1 MSYQITEAAASAKNI
16 RPEDAELVRKL
27 VAIWREKLPG
37 NEKRDRYYLS
47 HVRTKDLGI
56 AIAPE
61 MRNKIKARID
71 WPAKAVDYLAARS
84 QFDGFTT
91 SDDTRTQ
98 DLMSIVQT
106 NHLKLLYRKAVTSEL
121 KHCCVAL
128 TVTADE
134 NGEPVI
140 SSYPMTACALI
151 WDDALKEVKAGL
163 VVAESK
169 KPTGSNVREPTMYKL
184 FTRDALVVIS
194 KTNNGWVADYAAH
207 SMGRPLIEP
216 MAYRPTLE
224 RPFGRSRITRTVMS
238 LTDDAQREK
247 ERSEIAAEFA
257 AYPQKYLLGTDSQLI
272 PKESRYAAYIGAIME
287 VTKGE
292 DGTIPSF
299 GQLSQLSMQPHI
311 DYMRSLAA
319 QFSGATNVPL
329 SALGVVSDNP
339 SSAEAI
345 YAAKEDLVIDAQALN
360 ADNGRALVN
369 IAMMALAI
377 NDNSNFSTIQNS
389 GIAIEARFRNPAMPS
404 VVSQSDAMVKQ
415 ISVLPWLA
423 ESDVALEELGYNEEQ
438 IQRLHTDRTR
448 WKGMQLANSVIAN
461 RSQEQQPQQAEPQ
474 QEPDEP
480 QEPQDNQDSEQ
491 NGE

>member
-1 MSYQITEAAASAKNI
+1 MSYQITEAAASAKQLK
-16 RPEDAELVRKL
+16 PEDAELVRKL
-27 VAIWREKLPG
+27 VAIWRQKLTR
-37 NEKRDRYYLS
+37 NQLRDRYYLS
-47 HVRTKDLGI
+47 HVKTKDLGV

-61 MRNKIKARID
+61 MRGKIKARID

-91 SDDTRTQ
+91 SDSMRTQ
-98 DLMSIVQT
+98 ELMQIAQA
-106 NHLKLLYRKAVTSEL
+106 NHLKLLYRKVVTSEL
-121 KHCCVAL
+121 KHCCAAL
-128 TVTADE
+128 TVTAGD
-134 NGEPVI
+134 NGPVI
-140 SSYPMTACALI
+140 SAYPMTACALM

-169 KPTGSNVREPTMYKL
+169 KAPGSNVRKPTMYKL
-184 FTRDALVVIS
+184 FTRDALVTIRCVGMGQVWIA
-194 KTNNGWVADYAAH
+194 NYAYH

-257 AYPQKYLLGTDSQLI
+257 AYPQKYLLGTDRTTI
-272 PKESRYAAYIGAIME
+272 PKDSRYAAYIGAILE

-292 DGTIPSF
+292 GDTVPTF

-377 NDNSNFSTIQNS
+377 QDNSDFNTVRNS
-389 GIAIEARFRNPAMPS
+389 GVAIEARFKNPAMPS

-438 IQRLHTDRTR
+438 IQRLHADRAR
-448 WKGMQLANSVIAN
+448 WQGMQLANATIAS
-461 RSQEQQPQQAEPQ
+461 RSGSQAQQSQQDGQTVTTA
-474 QEPDEP
+474 
-480 QEPQDNQDSEQ
+480 
-491 NGE
+491 GE

>member
-1 MSYQITEAAASAKNI
+1 MSYQITEAAASAKQLK
-16 RPEDAELVRKL
+16 PEDAELVRKL
-27 VAIWREKLPG
+27 VAIWRQKLTR
-37 NEKRDRYYLS
+37 NQLRDRYYLS
-47 HVRTKDLGI
+47 HVKTKDLGV

-61 MRNKIKARID
+61 MRGKIKARID

-91 SDDTRTQ
+91 SDSMRTQ
-98 DLMSIVQT
+98 ELMQIAQA

-121 KHCCVAL
+121 KHCCAAL
-128 TVTADE
+128 TVTAGD
-134 NGEPVI
+134 NGPVI
-140 SSYPMTACALI
+140 SAYPMTACALM

-169 KPTGSNVREPTMYKL
+169 KAPGSNVRKPTMYKL
-184 FTRDALVVIS
+184 FTRDALVTIRCVGMGQVWIA
-194 KTNNGWVADYAAH
+194 NYAYH

-257 AYPQKYLLGTDSQLI
+257 AYPQKYLLGTDRTTI
-272 PKESRYAAYIGAIME
+272 PKDSRYAAYIGAILE

-292 DGTIPSF
+292 GDTVPTF

-345 YAAKEDLVIDAQALN
+345 YAAKEDMVIDAQALN

-377 NDNSNFSTIQNS
+377 QDNSDFNTVRNS
-389 GIAIEARFRNPAMPS
+389 GVAIEARFKNPAMPS

-438 IQRLHTDRTR
+438 IQRLHADRAR
-448 WKGMQLANSVIAN
+448 WQGMQLANATIAS
-461 RSQEQQPQQAEPQ
+461 RSGNQAQQSQQDGQTVTTA
-474 QEPDEP
+474 
-480 QEPQDNQDSEQ
+480 
-491 NGE
+491 GE

>member
-1 MSYQITEAAASAKNI
+1 MSYQITEAAASAKQLK
-16 RPEDAELVRKL
+16 PEDAELVRKL
-27 VAIWREKLPG
+27 VAIWRQKLTR
-37 NEKRDRYYLS
+37 NQLRDRYYLS
-47 HVRTKDLGI
+47 HVKTKDLGV

-61 MRNKIKARID
+61 MRGKIKARID

-91 SDDTRTQ
+91 SDSMRTQ
-98 DLMSIVQT
+98 ELMQIAQA

-121 KHCCVAL
+121 KHCCAAL
-128 TVTADE
+128 TVTAGD
-134 NGEPVI
+134 NGPVI
-140 SSYPMTACALI
+140 SAYPMTACALM

-169 KPTGSNVREPTMYKL
+169 KAPGSNVRKPTMYKL
-184 FTRDALVVIS
+184 FTRDALVTIRCVGMGQVWIA
-194 KTNNGWVADYAAH
+194 NYAYH

-257 AYPQKYLLGTDSQLI
+257 AYPQKYLLGTDRTTI
-272 PKESRYAAYIGAIME
+272 PKDSRYAAYIGAILE

-292 DGTIPSF
+292 GDTVPTF

-345 YAAKEDLVIDAQALN
+345 YAAKEDLVIDAQTLN

-377 NDNSNFSTIQNS
+377 QDNSDFNTVRNS
-389 GIAIEARFRNPAMPS
+389 GVAIEARFKNPAMPS

-438 IQRLHTDRTR
+438 IQRLHADRAR
-448 WKGMQLANSVIAN
+448 WQGMQLANATIAS
-461 RSQEQQPQQAEPQ
+461 RSGNQAQQSQQDGQTVATA
-474 QEPDEP
+474 
-480 QEPQDNQDSEQ
+480 
-491 NGE
+491 GE

>member
-1 MSYQITEAAASAKNI
+1 MSYQITDAAANAKQLQQK
-16 RPEDAELVRKL
+16 DANLLRKL
-27 VAIWREKLPG
+27 VRIWRQKLPG
-37 NEKRDRYYLS
+37 NEKRDRYYLG
-47 HVRTKDLGI
+47 HVKTKDLGI
-56 AIAPE
+56 AIAPD
-61 MRNKIKARID
+61 MRGKIQSRID

-84 QFDGFTT
+84 QFDGFTA
-91 SDDTRTQ
+91 SDETYTN
-98 DLMSIVQT
+98 DLFQIAQL

-128 TVTADE
+128 TVTDSD
-134 NGEPVI
+134 NGPVI
-140 SSYPMTACALI
+140 SAYPMTACALL

-169 KPTGSNVREPTMYKL
+169 RAPSGKLRIPTMYKL
-184 FTRDALVVIS
+184 FTRDSLITIQTTGMGQV
-194 KTNNGWVADYAAH
+194 WVATYQNH

-257 AYPQKYLLGTDSQLI
+257 AYPQKYLLGTDQTMI
-272 PKESRYAAYIGAIME
+272 PKNSRYAAYIGAIIE

-292 DGTIPSF
+292 DGTIPNF
-299 GQLSQLSMQPHI
+299 GQLAQLSMQPHI

-377 NDNSNFSTIQNS
+377 KNNTDFATVQNS
-389 GIAIEARFRNPAMPS
+389 GVSIEARFKNPSMPS
-404 VVSQSDAMVKQ
+404 IVSQSSAMMNQ

-438 IQRLHTDRTR
+438 IQRLHSDRAKAQARSILSNLSLGEFSSTNED
-448 WKGMQLANSVIAN
+448 G
-461 RSQEQQPQQAEPQ
+461 SQE
-474 QEPDEP
+474 DE
-480 QEPQDNQDSEQ
+480 NTINSEQ
-491 NGE
+491 GQE

>member
-1 MSYQITEAAASAKNI
+1 MSYQLTEAAANAKQLK
-16 RPEDAELVRKL
+16 PEDAELVRKL
-27 VAIWREKLPG
+27 IGIWRQKLPG
-37 NEKRDRYYLS
+37 NQKRDRYYLS
-47 HVRTKDLGI
+47 HVKTKDLGI

-61 MRNKIKARID
+61 MRGKIRSRID

-91 SDDTRTQ
+91 SDSSRTNQ
-98 DLMSIVQT
+98 LMQIAQA
-106 NHLKLLYRKAVTSEL
+106 NHLKDLYRKAVLCEL
-121 KHCCVAL
+121 KHCCAAL
-128 TVTADE
+128 AVTDGD
-134 NGEPVI
+134 NGPVI
-140 SSYPMTACALI
+140 SAYPMTACALM

-169 KPTGSNVREPTMYKL
+169 KMPSSNVRKPSVYKL
-184 FTRDALVVIS
+184 FTRDALVTIRCVGMGQ
-194 KTNNGWVADYAAH
+194 GWIANYAYH

-257 AYPQKYLLGTDSQLI
+257 SYPQKYLLGTDRTTI
-272 PKESRYAAYIGAIME
+272 PKDSRYAAYIGAILE

-292 DGTIPSF
+292 GDTVPTF
-299 GQLSQLSMQPHI
+299 GQLAQLSMQPHI

-345 YAAKEDLVIDAQALN
+345 YAAKEDMVIDAQALN

-377 NDNSNFSTIQNS
+377 QDNSDFNTVRNS
-389 GIAIEARFRNPAMPS
+389 GVAIEARFKNPAMPS

-438 IQRLHTDRTR
+438 IQRLHTDRAR
-448 WKGMQLANSVIAN
+448 WQGMQLANATIAS
-461 RSQEQQPQQAEPQ
+461 RSSSQTQQSQQDGQTVTTA
-474 QEPDEP
+474 
-480 QEPQDNQDSEQ
+480 
-491 NGE
+491 GE

>member
-1 MSYQITEAAASAKNI
+1 MAMLISQAIASAKNLLPDDAKLI
-16 RPEDAELVRKL
+16 RDLVE
-27 VAIWREKLPG
+27 IWRAKLPR
-37 NEKRDRYYLS
+37 NQLRDRYYAG
-47 HVRTKDLGI
+47 HVKTKDLGV
-56 AIAPE
+56 AISPE
-61 MRNKIKARID
+61 LRNKIHAKID

-91 SDDTRTQ
+91 SDETYSN
-98 DLMSIVQT
+98 DLLSIAKS
-106 NHLKLLYRKAVTSEL
+106 NHLKDLYRKAVLCEL
-121 KHCCVAL
+121 KHCCAAL
-128 TVTADE
+128 TATNDGTG
-134 NGEPVI
+134 NPII
-140 SSYPMTACALI
+140 SAYPMTACGLM
-151 WDDALKEVKAGL
+151 WDDALKTVKAGL

-169 KPTGSNVREPTMYKL
+169 RQSAYGLNRIPTVVKV
-184 FTRDALVVIS
+184 FTDKNLIIVQR
-194 KTNNGWVADYAAH
+194 TRNGYVASYQPH

-224 RPFGRSRITRTVMS
+224 RPFGRSRITRTVMT

-257 AYPQKYLLGTDSQLI
+257 AYPQKYLLGTDKKITNSGN
-272 PKESRYAAYIGAIME
+272 RYAAYIGAIME

-292 DGTIPSF
+292 NDTVPTF

-360 ADNGRALVN
+360 AENGQALVN
-369 IAMMALAI
+369 VAMMALAI
-377 NDNSNFSTIQNS
+377 KNNSSFADVRDS
-389 GIAIEARFRNPAMPS
+389 GVTVDARFRNPAMPS

-415 ISVLPWLA
+415 ISALPWLA
-423 ESDVALEELGYNEEQ
+423 ESDIALEELGYNEEQ
-438 IQRLHTDRTR
+438 IQRLHSDRTR
-448 WKGMQLANSVIAN
+448 WQGMQLANATIASKSN
-461 RSQEQQPQQAEPQ
+461 SQTQREGQIEPT
-474 QEPDEP
+474 
-480 QEPQDNQDSEQ
+480 SA
-491 NGE
+491 GE

>member
-1 MSYQITEAAASAKNI
+1 MSYQITEAAASAKQLK
-16 RPEDAELVRKL
+16 PEDAELVRKL
-27 VAIWREKLPG
+27 VAIWRQKLTR
-37 NEKRDRYYLS
+37 NQLRDSYYLS
-47 HVRTKDLGI
+47 HVKTKDLGV

-61 MRNKIKARID
+61 MRGKIKARID

-91 SDDTRTQ
+91 SDSMRTQ
-98 DLMSIVQT
+98 ELMQIAQA
-106 NHLKLLYRKAVTSEL
+106 NHLKLLYRKAVTSEF
-121 KHCCVAL
+121 KHCCAAL
-128 TVTADE
+128 TVTAGD
-134 NGEPVI
+134 NGPVI
-140 SSYPMTACALI
+140 SAYPMTACALM

-169 KPTGSNVREPTMYKL
+169 KLPSSNVLKPSVYKL
-184 FTRDALVVIS
+184 FTRDALVTIRSVGMGQVWIA
-194 KTNNGWVADYAAH
+194 NYQYH

-257 AYPQKYLLGTDSQLI
+257 AYPQKYLLGTDRTTI
-272 PKESRYAAYIGAIME
+272 PKDSRYAAYIGAILE

-292 DGTIPSF
+292 GDTVPTF

-377 NDNSNFSTIQNS
+377 QDNSDFNTVRNS
-389 GIAIEARFRNPAMPS
+389 GVAIEARFKNPAMPS

-438 IQRLHTDRTR
+438 IQRLHSDRAKQQSRSILQSLTTA
-448 WKGMQLANSVIAN
+448 QASVT
-461 RSQEQQPQQAEPQ
+461 Q
-474 QEPDEP
+474 QEEGV
-480 QEPQDNQDSEQ
+480 EQ
-491 NGE
+491 

>member
-1 MSYQITEAAASAKNI
+1 MSYAITEAAASAKQLK
-16 RPEDAELVRKL
+16 PEDSILIRKL
-27 VAIWREKLPG
+27 ISIWRQKLSR
-37 NEKRDRYYLS
+37 NRLRDRYYLS
-47 HVRTKDLGI
+47 HVDTKDLGV

-61 MRNKIKARID
+61 MRGKIKARID
-71 WPAKAVDYLAARS
+71 WPSKAVDYLASRS

-91 SDDTRTQ
+91 SDQTRTQ
-98 DLMSIVQT
+98 ELMQITQA

-121 KHCCVAL
+121 KHCCTAL
-128 TVTADE
+128 TVTDSD
-134 NGEPVI
+134 NGPVI
-140 SSYPMTACALI
+140 SAYPMTACSLM

-169 KPTGSNVREPTMYKL
+169 KMPGSNARKPTMYKL
-184 FTRDALVVIS
+184 FTREALVTIRLVGMGQVWIA
-194 KTNNGWVADYAAH
+194 NYQYH

-257 AYPQKYLLGTDSQLI
+257 AYPQKYLMGTDKTMI
-272 PKESRYAAYIGAIME
+272 TKDSRYAAYIGAIME
-287 VTKGE
+287 VTKGN
-292 DGTIPSF
+292 DGSVPSF
-299 GQLSQLSMQPHI
+299 GQLAQLSMQPHI

-377 NDNSNFSTIQNS
+377 KDNSDFNSVRNS
-389 GIAIEARFRNPAMPS
+389 GIAIEARFKNPAMPS

-438 IQRLHTDRTR
+438 IQRLHADRTR
-448 WKGMQLANSVIAN
+448 WQGMQLANATVTSRSSSQVQ
-461 RSQEQQPQQAEPQ
+461 RSQPEGRAGTTA
-474 QEPDEP
+474 
-480 QEPQDNQDSEQ
+480 
-491 NGE
+491 GE

>member
-1 MSYQITEAAASAKNI
+1 MSYQITEAAASAKQLK
-16 RPEDAELVRKL
+16 PEDAELVRKL
-27 VAIWREKLPG
+27 VAIWRQKLTR
-37 NEKRDRYYLS
+37 NQLRDRYYLS
-47 HVRTKDLGI
+47 HVKTKDLGV

-61 MRNKIKARID
+61 MRGKIKARID

-91 SDDTRTQ
+91 SDSMRTQ
-98 DLMSIVQT
+98 ELMQIAQA

-121 KHCCVAL
+121 KHCCAAL
-128 TVTADE
+128 TVTAGD
-134 NGEPVI
+134 NGPVI
-140 SSYPMTACALI
+140 SAYPMTACALM

-169 KPTGSNVREPTMYKL
+169 KAPGSNVRKPTMYKL
-184 FTRDALVVIS
+184 FTRDALVTIRCVGMGQVWIA
-194 KTNNGWVADYAAH
+194 NYAYH

-257 AYPQKYLLGTDSQLI
+257 AYPQKYLLGTDRTTI
-272 PKESRYAAYIGAIME
+272 PKDSRYAAYIGAILE

-292 DGTIPSF
+292 GDTVPTF

-377 NDNSNFSTIQNS
+377 QDNSDFNTVRNS
-389 GIAIEARFRNPAMPS
+389 GVAIEARFKNPAMPS

-438 IQRLHTDRTR
+438 IQRLHADRAR
-448 WKGMQLANSVIAN
+448 WQGMQLANATIAS
-461 RSQEQQPQQAEPQ
+461 RSGSQAQQSQQDGQTVTTA
-474 QEPDEP
+474 
-480 QEPQDNQDSEQ
+480 
-491 NGE
+491 GE

>member
-1 MSYQITEAAASAKNI
+1 MSYQITEAAASAKQLK
-16 RPEDAELVRKL
+16 PEDAELVRKL
-27 VAIWREKLPG
+27 VAIWRQKLTR
-37 NEKRDRYYLS
+37 NQLRDRYYLS
-47 HVRTKDLGI
+47 HVKTKDLGV

-61 MRNKIKARID
+61 MRGKIKARID

-91 SDDTRTQ
+91 SDSMRTQ
-98 DLMSIVQT
+98 ELMQIAQA

-121 KHCCVAL
+121 KHCCAAL
-128 TVTADE
+128 TVTAGD
-134 NGEPVI
+134 NGPVI
-140 SSYPMTACALI
+140 SAYPMTACALM

-169 KPTGSNVREPTMYKL
+169 KLPSSNVLKPSVYKL
-184 FTRDALVVIS
+184 FTRDALVTIRSVGMGQVWIA
-194 KTNNGWVADYAAH
+194 NYQYH

-257 AYPQKYLLGTDSQLI
+257 AYPQKYLLGTDRTTI
-272 PKESRYAAYIGAIME
+272 PKDSRYAAYIGAILE

-292 DGTIPSF
+292 GDTVPTF

-377 NDNSNFSTIQNS
+377 KDNSDFNTVRNS
-389 GIAIEARFRNPAMPS
+389 GVAIEARFKNPAMPS

-438 IQRLHTDRTR
+438 IQRLHSDRAKQQSRSILQSLTTA
-448 WKGMQLANSVIAN
+448 QASVT
-461 RSQEQQPQQAEPQ
+461 Q
-474 QEPDEP
+474 QEEGV
-480 QEPQDNQDSEQ
+480 EQ
-491 NGE
+491 

>member
-1 MSYQITEAAASAKNI
+1 MSYQLTEAAASAKNLK
-16 RPEDAELVRKL
+16 PEDAELVRKL
-27 VAIWREKLPG
+27 IGIWRQKLPG
-37 NEKRDRYYLS
+37 NQKRDRYYLS
-47 HVRTKDLGI
+47 HVKTKDLGI

-61 MRNKIKARID
+61 MRGKIRSRID

-91 SDDTRTQ
+91 SNSDRTSQ
-98 DLMSIVQT
+98 LMQIAKA
-106 NHLKLLYRKAVTSEL
+106 NHLKDLYRKAVLCEL
-121 KHCCVAL
+121 KHCCAAL
-128 TVTADE
+128 TVTDSD
-134 NGEPVI
+134 NGPVI
-140 SSYPMTACALI
+140 SAYPMTACALV
-151 WDDALKEVKAGL
+151 WDDALKEVQAGL
-163 VVAESK
+163 VIAESK
-169 KPTGSNVREPTMYKL
+169 KQPASTIRTPTLLKL
-184 FTRDALVVIS
+184 FTKDALVVIRCVGMGQLWLA
-194 KTNNGWVADYAAH
+194 TYHPH

-257 AYPQKYLLGTDSQLI
+257 AYPQKYLMGTDQTMI
-272 PKESRYAAYIGAIME
+272 PKDSRYAAYIGAILE

-292 DGTIPSF
+292 DGTIPNF
-299 GQLSQLSMQPHI
+299 GQLAQLSMQPHI

-345 YAAKEDLVIDAQALN
+345 YAAKEDMVIDAQALN

-377 NDNSNFSTIQNS
+377 QDKSDFNTVRNS
-389 GIAIEARFRNPAMPS
+389 GVAIEARFKNPAMPS

-438 IQRLHTDRTR
+438 IQRLHADRTR
-448 WKGMQLANSVIAN
+448 WQGIQLANATIAS
-461 RSQEQQPQQAEPQ
+461 RSNNQAQQSQ
-474 QEPDEP
+474 QEG
-480 QEPQDNQDSEQ
+480 QTSSTSA
-491 NGE
+491 GE

>member
-1 MSYQITEAAASAKNI
+1 MSFDITEAAARAKQL
-16 RPEDAELVRKL
+16 RPEDAELIRKL
-27 VAIWREKLPG
+27 VGIWRNKLPR
-37 NEKRDRYYLS
+37 NQLRDSYYLS
-47 HVRTKDLGI
+47 HVKTKDLGV

-61 MRNKIKARID
+61 MRGKIKARID

-91 SDDTRTQ
+91 SDSARTQ
-98 DLMSIVQT
+98 ELMQIAQA

-121 KHCCVAL
+121 KHCCAAL
-128 TVTADE
+128 TVAAGD
-134 NGEPVI
+134 NGPVI
-140 SSYPMTACALI
+140 SAYPMTACALM

-169 KPTGSNVREPTMYKL
+169 KMPGSNVGKPTVYKL
-184 FTRDALVVIS
+184 FTRDALVTIRQV
-194 KTNNGWVADYAAH
+194 GRGQVWVANYQIH

-224 RPFGRSRITRTVMS
+224 RPFGRSRITRAVMS

-257 AYPQKYLLGTDSQLI
+257 AYPQKYLMGTDQTMI
-272 PKESRYAAYIGAIME
+272 PKNSRYAAYIGAILE

-292 DGTIPSF
+292 DGTVPDF
-299 GQLSQLSMQPHI
+299 GQLAQLSMQPHI

-360 ADNGRALVN
+360 ADNGRALAN
-369 IAMMALAI
+369 IAIMALAI
-377 NDNSNFSTIQNS
+377 KDNSDFATVSNS
-389 GIAIEARFRNPAMPS
+389 GVTIEARFKNPAMPS

-438 IQRLHTDRTR
+438 IQRLHSDRAKAQSR
-448 WKGMQLANSVIAN
+448 ELLAQTAAAASMTNSSASSSN
-461 RSQEQQPQQAEPQ
+461 EKEKSAPPR
-474 QEPDEP
+474 
-480 QEPQDNQDSEQ
+480 
-491 NGE
+491 

>member
-1 MSYQITEAAASAKNI
+1 MSYQITEAAANAKQLK
-16 RPEDAELVRKL
+16 PEDAELVRKL
-27 VAIWREKLPG
+27 VAIWRQKLTR
-37 NEKRDRYYLS
+37 NQLRDRYYLS
-47 HVRTKDLGI
+47 HVKTKDLGI

-61 MRNKIKARID
+61 MRGKIRSRID

-91 SDDTRTQ
+91 SDSSRTNQ
-98 DLMSIVQT
+98 LMQIAQA
-106 NHLKLLYRKAVTSEL
+106 NHLKDLYRKAVLCEL
-121 KHCCVAL
+121 KHCCAAL
-128 TVTADE
+128 AVT
-134 NGEPVI
+134 NGDNGPVI
-140 SSYPMTACALI
+140 SAYPMTACALM

-169 KPTGSNVREPTMYKL
+169 KMPSSNVRKPSVYKL
-184 FTRDALVVIS
+184 FTRDALVTIRLVGVGQIWIA
-194 KTNNGWVADYAAH
+194 NYQYH

-257 AYPQKYLLGTDSQLI
+257 AYPQKYLLGTDKTTI
-272 PKESRYAAYIGAIME
+272 PKDSRYAAYIGAILE

-292 DGTIPSF
+292 GDTVPTF

-345 YAAKEDLVIDAQALN
+345 YAAKEDMVIDAQALN

-377 NDNSNFSTIQNS
+377 QDNSDFNTVRNS
-389 GIAIEARFRNPAMPS
+389 GVAIEARFKNPAMPS

-438 IQRLHTDRTR
+438 IQRLHSDRA
-448 WKGMQLANSVIAN
+448 KAQS
-461 RSQEQQPQQAEPQ
+461 RSLISSLVGSSNADTGGQTVEENN
-474 QEPDEP
+474 D
-480 QEPQDNQDSEQ
+480 
-491 NGE
+491 

>member
-1 MSYQITEAAASAKNI
+1 MSFDITEAAARAKQL
-16 RPEDAELVRKL
+16 RPEDAELIRKL
-27 VAIWREKLPG
+27 VGIWRNKLPR
-37 NEKRDRYYLS
+37 NQLRDSYYLS
-47 HVRTKDLGI
+47 HVKTKDLGV

-61 MRNKIKARID
+61 MRGKIKARID

-91 SDDTRTQ
+91 SDSARTQ
-98 DLMSIVQT
+98 ELMQIAQA

-121 KHCCVAL
+121 KHCCAAL
-128 TVTADE
+128 TVTAGD
-134 NGEPVI
+134 NGPVI
-140 SSYPMTACALI
+140 SAYPMTACALM

-169 KPTGSNVREPTMYKL
+169 KMPGSNVGKPTVYKL
-184 FTRDALVVIS
+184 FTRDALVTIRQV
-194 KTNNGWVADYAAH
+194 GRGQVWVANYQIH

-257 AYPQKYLLGTDSQLI
+257 AYPQKYLMGTDQTMI
-272 PKESRYAAYIGAIME
+272 PKNSRYAAYIGAILE

-292 DGTIPSF
+292 DGTVPNF
-299 GQLSQLSMQPHI
+299 GQLAQLSMQPHI

-360 ADNGRALVN
+360 ADNGRALAN
-369 IAMMALAI
+369 IAIMALAI
-377 NDNSNFSTIQNS
+377 KDNSDFATVSNS
-389 GIAIEARFRNPAMPS
+389 GVTIEARFKNPAMPS

-438 IQRLHTDRTR
+438 IQRLHSDRAKTQSR
-448 WKGMQLANSVIAN
+448 ELLAQTAAAASMTNSNASSSNEKEKSAPPPIK
-461 RSQEQQPQQAEPQ
+461 
-474 QEPDEP
+474 D
-480 QEPQDNQDSEQ
+480 
-491 NGE
+491 

>member
-1 MSYQITEAAASAKNI
+1 MSYQITEAAASAKQLK
-16 RPEDAELVRKL
+16 PEDAELVRKL
-27 VAIWREKLPG
+27 VAIWRQKLTR
-37 NEKRDRYYLS
+37 NQLRDRYYLS
-47 HVRTKDLGI
+47 HVKTKDLGV

-61 MRNKIKARID
+61 MRGKIKARID

-91 SDDTRTQ
+91 SDSMRTQ
-98 DLMSIVQT
+98 ELMQIAQA

-121 KHCCVAL
+121 KHCCAAL
-128 TVTADE
+128 TVTAGD
-134 NGEPVI
+134 NGPVI
-140 SSYPMTACALI
+140 SAYPMTACALM

-169 KPTGSNVREPTMYKL
+169 KLPSSNVLKPSVYKL
-184 FTRDALVVIS
+184 FTRDALVTIRSVGMGQVWIA
-194 KTNNGWVADYAAH
+194 NYQYH

-257 AYPQKYLLGTDSQLI
+257 AYPQKYLLGTDRTTI
-272 PKESRYAAYIGAIME
+272 PKDSRYAAYIGAILE

-292 DGTIPSF
+292 GDTVPTF

-377 NDNSNFSTIQNS
+377 QDNSDFNTVRNS
-389 GIAIEARFRNPAMPS
+389 GVAIEARFKNPAMPS

-438 IQRLHTDRTR
+438 IQRLHSDRAKQQSRSILQSLTTA
-448 WKGMQLANSVIAN
+448 QASVT
-461 RSQEQQPQQAEPQ
+461 Q
-474 QEPDEP
+474 QEEGV
-480 QEPQDNQDSEQ
+480 EQ
-491 NGE
+491 

>member
-1 MSYQITEAAASAKNI
+1 MSYQITEAAASAKQLK
-16 RPEDAELVRKL
+16 PEDAELVRKL
-27 VAIWREKLPG
+27 VAIWRQKLTR
-37 NEKRDRYYLS
+37 NQLRDRYYLS
-47 HVRTKDLGI
+47 HVKTKDLGV

-61 MRNKIKARID
+61 MRGKIKTRID

-91 SDDTRTQ
+91 SDSMRTQ
-98 DLMSIVQT
+98 ELMQIAQA

-121 KHCCVAL
+121 KHCCAAL
-128 TVTADE
+128 TVTAGD
-134 NGEPVI
+134 NGPVI
-140 SSYPMTACALI
+140 SAYPMTACALM

-169 KPTGSNVREPTMYKL
+169 KAPGSNVRKPTMYKL
-184 FTRDALVVIS
+184 FTRDALVTIRCVGMGQVWIA
-194 KTNNGWVADYAAH
+194 NYAYH

-257 AYPQKYLLGTDSQLI
+257 AYPQKYLLGTDRTTI
-272 PKESRYAAYIGAIME
+272 PKDSRYAAYIGAILE

-292 DGTIPSF
+292 GDTVPTF

-377 NDNSNFSTIQNS
+377 QDNSDFNTVRNS
-389 GIAIEARFRNPAMPS
+389 GVAIEARFKNPAMPS
-404 VVSQSDAMVKQ
+404 VVSQSDTMVKQ

-438 IQRLHTDRTR
+438 IQRLHADRAR
-448 WKGMQLANSVIAN
+448 WQGMQLANATIAS
-461 RSQEQQPQQAEPQ
+461 RSGNQAQQSQQDGQTVATA
-474 QEPDEP
+474 
-480 QEPQDNQDSEQ
+480 
-491 NGE
+491 GE

>member
-1 MSYQITEAAASAKNI
+1 MSYQITEAAASAKQLK
-16 RPEDAELVRKL
+16 PEDAELVRKL
-27 VAIWREKLPG
+27 VAIWRQKLTR
-37 NEKRDRYYLS
+37 NQLRDRYYLS
-47 HVRTKDLGI
+47 HVKTKDLGV

-61 MRNKIKARID
+61 MRGKIKTRID

-91 SDDTRTQ
+91 SDSMRTQ
-98 DLMSIVQT
+98 ELMQIAQA

-121 KHCCVAL
+121 KHCCAAL
-128 TVTADE
+128 TVTAGD
-134 NGEPVI
+134 NGPVI
-140 SSYPMTACALI
+140 SAYPMTACALM

-169 KPTGSNVREPTMYKL
+169 KAPGSNVRKPTMYKL
-184 FTRDALVVIS
+184 FTRDALVTIRCVGMGQVWIA
-194 KTNNGWVADYAAH
+194 NYAYH

-257 AYPQKYLLGTDSQLI
+257 AYPQKYLLGTDRTTI
-272 PKESRYAAYIGAIME
+272 PKDSRYAAYIGAILE

-292 DGTIPSF
+292 GDTVPTF

-377 NDNSNFSTIQNS
+377 QDNSDFNTVRNS
-389 GIAIEARFRNPAMPS
+389 GVAIEARFKNPAMPS

-438 IQRLHTDRTR
+438 IQRLHADRAR
-448 WKGMQLANSVIAN
+448 WQGMQLANATIAS
-461 RSQEQQPQQAEPQ
+461 RSGNQAQQSQQDGQTVATA
-474 QEPDEP
+474 
-480 QEPQDNQDSEQ
+480 
-491 NGE
+491 GE

>member
-1 MSYQITEAAASAKNI
+1 MSYQITEAAASAKQLK
-16 RPEDAELVRKL
+16 PEDAELVRKL
-27 VAIWREKLPG
+27 VAIWRQKLTR
-37 NEKRDRYYLS
+37 NQLRDRYYLS
-47 HVRTKDLGI
+47 HVKTKDLGV

-61 MRNKIKARID
+61 MRGKIKARID

-91 SDDTRTQ
+91 SDSMRTQ
-98 DLMSIVQT
+98 ELMQIAQA
-106 NHLKLLYRKAVTSEL
+106 NHLKLLYRKAVISEL
-121 KHCCVAL
+121 KHCCAAL
-128 TVTADE
+128 TVTAGD
-134 NGEPVI
+134 NGPVI
-140 SSYPMTACALI
+140 SAYPMTACALM

-169 KPTGSNVREPTMYKL
+169 KAPGSNVRKPTMYKL
-184 FTRDALVVIS
+184 FTRDALVTIRCVGMGQVWIA
-194 KTNNGWVADYAAH
+194 NYAYH

-257 AYPQKYLLGTDSQLI
+257 AYPQKYLLGTDRTTI
-272 PKESRYAAYIGAIME
+272 PKDSRYAAYIGAILE

-292 DGTIPSF
+292 GDTVPTF

-377 NDNSNFSTIQNS
+377 QDNSDFNTVRNS
-389 GIAIEARFRNPAMPS
+389 GVAIEARFKNPAMPS

-438 IQRLHTDRTR
+438 IQRLHADRAR
-448 WKGMQLANSVIAN
+448 WQGMQLANATIAS
-461 RSQEQQPQQAEPQ
+461 RSGNQAQQSQQDGQTVATA
-474 QEPDEP
+474 
-480 QEPQDNQDSEQ
+480 
-491 NGE
+491 GE

>member
-1 MSYQITEAAASAKNI
+1 MSYQITEAAANAKQLK
-16 RPEDAELVRKL
+16 PEDAELVRKL
-27 VAIWREKLPG
+27 VAIWRQKLTR
-37 NEKRDRYYLS
+37 NQLRDRYYLS
-47 HVRTKDLGI
+47 HVKTKDLGI

-61 MRNKIKARID
+61 MRGKIRSRID

-91 SDDTRTQ
+91 SDSSRTNQ
-98 DLMSIVQT
+98 LMQIAQA
-106 NHLKLLYRKAVTSEL
+106 NHLKDLYRKAVLCEL
-121 KHCCVAL
+121 KHCCAAL
-128 TVTADE
+128 AVT
-134 NGEPVI
+134 NGDNGPVI
-140 SSYPMTACALI
+140 SAYPMTACALM

-169 KPTGSNVREPTMYKL
+169 KMPSSNVRKPSVYKL
-184 FTRDALVVIS
+184 FTRDALVTIRLVGMGQIWIA
-194 KTNNGWVADYAAH
+194 NYQYH

-257 AYPQKYLLGTDSQLI
+257 AYPQKYLLGTDKTTI
-272 PKESRYAAYIGAIME
+272 PKDSRYAAYIGAILE

-292 DGTIPSF
+292 GDTVPTF

-345 YAAKEDLVIDAQALN
+345 YAAKEDMVIDAQALN

-377 NDNSNFSTIQNS
+377 QDNSDFNTVRNS
-389 GIAIEARFRNPAMPS
+389 GVAIEARFKNPAMPS

-438 IQRLHTDRTR
+438 IQRLHSDRA
-448 WKGMQLANSVIAN
+448 KAQS
-461 RSQEQQPQQAEPQ
+461 RSLISSLVGSSNADTGGQTVEENN
-474 QEPDEP
+474 D
-480 QEPQDNQDSEQ
+480 
-491 NGE
+491 

>member
-1 MSYQITEAAASAKNI
+1 MSYQITEAAASAKQLK
-16 RPEDAELVRKL
+16 PEDAELVRKL
-27 VAIWREKLPG
+27 VAIWRQKLTR
-37 NEKRDRYYLS
+37 NQLRDRYYLS
-47 HVRTKDLGI
+47 HVKTKDLGV

-61 MRNKIKARID
+61 MRGKIKARID

-91 SDDTRTQ
+91 SDSMRTQ
-98 DLMSIVQT
+98 ELMQIAQA

-121 KHCCVAL
+121 KHCCAAL
-128 TVTADE
+128 TVTAGD
-134 NGEPVI
+134 NGPVI
-140 SSYPMTACALI
+140 SAYPMTACALM

-169 KPTGSNVREPTMYKL
+169 KAPGSNVRKPTMYKL
-184 FTRDALVVIS
+184 FTRDALVTIRCVGMGQVWIA
-194 KTNNGWVADYAAH
+194 NYAYH

-257 AYPQKYLLGTDSQLI
+257 AYPQKYLLGTDRTTI
-272 PKESRYAAYIGAIME
+272 PKDSRYAAYIGAILE

-292 DGTIPSF
+292 GDTVPTF

-377 NDNSNFSTIQNS
+377 QDNSDFNTVRNS
-389 GIAIEARFRNPAMPS
+389 GVAIEARFKNPAMPS

-438 IQRLHTDRTR
+438 IQRLHADRAR
-448 WKGMQLANSVIAN
+448 WQGMQLANATIAS
-461 RSQEQQPQQAEPQ
+461 RSGSQAQQSK
-474 QEPDEP
+474 
-480 QEPQDNQDSEQ
+480 QDGQTVTTA
-491 NGE
+491 GE

>member
-1 MSYQITEAAASAKNI
+1 MSYQITEAAASAKQLK
-16 RPEDAELVRKL
+16 PEDAELLRKL
-27 VAIWREKLPG
+27 VRIWRQKLPG
-37 NEKRDRYYLS
+37 NQKRDRYYLG
-47 HVRTKDLGI
+47 HVKTKDLGI
-56 AIAPE
+56 AISPE
-61 MRNKIKARID
+61 MRGKIHSRID

-91 SDDTRTQ
+91 SDDARTD
-98 DLMSIVQT
+98 DLFQIART

-121 KHCCVAL
+121 KHCCVAI
-128 TVTADE
+128 TVTDSDR
-134 NGEPVI
+134 GPII
-140 SSYPMTACALI
+140 SAYPMTACALL
-151 WDDALKEVKAGL
+151 WDDSLKEIKAGL

-169 KPTGSNVREPTMYKL
+169 KDPSGKTRKPSMYKL
-184 FTRDALVVIS
+184 FTHDSLITIRLVGGS
-194 KTNNGWVADYAAH
+194 RTWVADYQNH

-257 AYPQKYLLGTDSQLI
+257 AYPQKYLLGTDKTMI
-272 PKESRYAAYIGAIME
+272 PKDSRYAAYIGAIME

-292 DGTIPSF
+292 DGTIPNF
-299 GQLSQLSMQPHI
+299 GQLAQLSMQPHI

-360 ADNGRALVN
+360 ADNGHALVN

-377 NDNSNFSTIQNS
+377 KDNTDFATVQNS
-389 GIAIEARFRNPAMPS
+389 GVSIEARFKNPSMPS
-404 VVSQSDAMVKQ
+404 IVSQSNAMMNQ
-415 ISVLPWLA
+415 INVLPWLA

-438 IQRLHTDRTR
+438 IQRLHSDRAKAQARSLIESLTSSASSNSTDESDN
-448 WKGMQLANSVIAN
+448 AE
-461 RSQEQQPQQAEPQ
+461 QEEI
-474 QEPDEP
+474 E
-480 QEPQDNQDSEQ
+480 
-491 NGE
+491 

>member
-1 MSYQITEAAASAKNI
+1 MSYQITEAAASAKQLK
-16 RPEDAELVRKL
+16 PEDAELVRKL
-27 VAIWREKLPG
+27 VAIWRQKLTR
-37 NEKRDRYYLS
+37 NQLRDRYYLS
-47 HVRTKDLGI
+47 HVKTKDLGV

-61 MRNKIKARID
+61 MRGKIKAHID

-91 SDDTRTQ
+91 SDSMRTQ
-98 DLMSIVQT
+98 ELMQIAQA

-121 KHCCVAL
+121 KHCCAAL
-128 TVTADE
+128 TVTAGD
-134 NGEPVI
+134 NGPVI
-140 SSYPMTACALI
+140 SAYPMTACALM

-169 KPTGSNVREPTMYKL
+169 KAPGSNVRKPTMYKL
-184 FTRDALVVIS
+184 FTRDALVTIRCVGMGQVWIA
-194 KTNNGWVADYAAH
+194 NYAYH

-257 AYPQKYLLGTDSQLI
+257 AYPQKYLLGTDRTTI
-272 PKESRYAAYIGAIME
+272 PKDSRYAAYIGAILE

-292 DGTIPSF
+292 GDTVPTF

-377 NDNSNFSTIQNS
+377 QDNSDFNTVRNS
-389 GIAIEARFRNPAMPS
+389 GVAIEARFKNPAMPS

-438 IQRLHTDRTR
+438 IQRLHADRAR
-448 WKGMQLANSVIAN
+448 WQGMQLANATIAS
-461 RSQEQQPQQAEPQ
+461 RSGNQAQQSQQDGQTVATA
-474 QEPDEP
+474 
-480 QEPQDNQDSEQ
+480 
-491 NGE
+491 GE

>member
-1 MSYQITEAAASAKNI
+1 MSYQITEAAASAKQLK
-16 RPEDAELVRKL
+16 PEDAELVRKL
-27 VAIWREKLPG
+27 VAIWRQKLTR
-37 NEKRDRYYLS
+37 NQLRDRYYLS
-47 HVRTKDLGI
+47 HVKTKDLGV

-61 MRNKIKARID
+61 MRGKIKARID

-91 SDDTRTQ
+91 SDSMRTQ
-98 DLMSIVQT
+98 ELMQIAQA

-121 KHCCVAL
+121 KHCCAAL
-128 TVTADE
+128 TVTAGD
-134 NGEPVI
+134 NGPVI
-140 SSYPMTACALI
+140 SAYPMTACALM

-169 KPTGSNVREPTMYKL
+169 KAPGSNVRKPTMYKL
-184 FTRDALVVIS
+184 FTRDALVTIRCVGMGQVWIA
-194 KTNNGWVADYAAH
+194 NYAYH

-257 AYPQKYLLGTDSQLI
+257 AYPQKYLLGTDRTTI
-272 PKESRYAAYIGAIME
+272 PKDSRYAAYIGAILE

-292 DGTIPSF
+292 GDTVPTF

-377 NDNSNFSTIQNS
+377 QDNSDFNTVRNS
-389 GIAIEARFRNPAMPS
+389 GVAIEARFKNPAMPS

-438 IQRLHTDRTR
+438 IQRLHADRAR
-448 WKGMQLANSVIAN
+448 WQGMQLANATIAS
-461 RSQEQQPQQAEPQ
+461 RSGNQAQQSQQDGQTVATA
-474 QEPDEP
+474 
-480 QEPQDNQDSEQ
+480 
-491 NGE
+491 GE

>member
-1 MSYQITEAAASAKNI
+1 MSYQITEAAASAKQLK
-16 RPEDAELVRKL
+16 PEDAELVRKL
-27 VAIWREKLPG
+27 VAIWRQKLTR
-37 NEKRDRYYLS
+37 NQLRDRYYLS
-47 HVRTKDLGI
+47 HVKTKDLGV

-61 MRNKIKARID
+61 MRGKIKARID

-91 SDDTRTQ
+91 SDSMRTQ
-98 DLMSIVQT
+98 ELMQIAQA

-121 KHCCVAL
+121 KHCCAAL
-128 TVTADE
+128 TVTAGD
-134 NGEPVI
+134 NGPVI
-140 SSYPMTACALI
+140 SAYPMTACALM

-169 KPTGSNVREPTMYKL
+169 KAPGSNVRKPTMYKL
-184 FTRDALVVIS
+184 FTRDALVTIRCVGMGQVWIA
-194 KTNNGWVADYAAH
+194 NYAYH

-216 MAYRPTLE
+216 MTYRPTLE

-257 AYPQKYLLGTDSQLI
+257 AYPQKYLLGTDRTTI
-272 PKESRYAAYIGAIME
+272 PKDSRYAAYIGAILE

-292 DGTIPSF
+292 GDTVPTF

-377 NDNSNFSTIQNS
+377 QDNSDFNTVRNS
-389 GIAIEARFRNPAMPS
+389 GVAIEARFKNPAMPS

-438 IQRLHTDRTR
+438 IKRLHADRAR
-448 WKGMQLANSVIAN
+448 WQGMQLANATIAS
-461 RSQEQQPQQAEPQ
+461 RSGSQAQQSQQDGQTVTTA
-474 QEPDEP
+474 
-480 QEPQDNQDSEQ
+480 
-491 NGE
+491 GE

>member
-1 MSYQITEAAASAKNI
+1 MSYQITEAAASAKQLK
-16 RPEDAELVRKL
+16 PEDAELVRKL
-27 VAIWREKLPG
+27 VAIWRQKLTR
-37 NEKRDRYYLS
+37 NQLRDRYYLS
-47 HVRTKDLGI
+47 HVKTKDLGV

-61 MRNKIKARID
+61 MRGKIKARID

-91 SDDTRTQ
+91 SDSMRTQ
-98 DLMSIVQT
+98 ELMQIAQA

-121 KHCCVAL
+121 KHCCAAL
-128 TVTADE
+128 TVTAGD
-134 NGEPVI
+134 NGPVI
-140 SSYPMTACALI
+140 SAYPMTACALM

-169 KPTGSNVREPTMYKL
+169 KAPGSNVRKPTMYKL
-184 FTRDALVVIS
+184 FTRDALVTIRCVGMGQVWIA
-194 KTNNGWVADYAAH
+194 NYAYH

-257 AYPQKYLLGTDSQLI
+257 AYPQKYLLGTDRTTI
-272 PKESRYAAYIGAIME
+272 PKDSRYAAYIGAILE

-292 DGTIPSF
+292 GDTVPTF

-377 NDNSNFSTIQNS
+377 QDNSDFNTVRNS
-389 GIAIEARFRNPAMPS
+389 GVAIEARFKNPAMPS

-438 IQRLHTDRTR
+438 IQRLHADRAR
-448 WKGMQLANSVIAN
+448 WQGMQLANATIAS
-461 RSQEQQPQQAEPQ
+461 RSGIQAQQSQQDGQTVTTA
-474 QEPDEP
+474 
-480 QEPQDNQDSEQ
+480 
-491 NGE
+491 GE

>member
-1 MSYQITEAAASAKNI
+1 MSYQITEAAASAKQLK
-16 RPEDAELVRKL
+16 PEDAELVRKL
-27 VAIWREKLPG
+27 VAIWRQKLTR
-37 NEKRDRYYLS
+37 NQLRDRYYLS
-47 HVRTKDLGI
+47 HVKTKDLGV

-61 MRNKIKARID
+61 MRGKIKARID

-91 SDDTRTQ
+91 SDSMRTQ
-98 DLMSIVQT
+98 ELMQIAQA

-121 KHCCVAL
+121 KHCCAVL
-128 TVTADE
+128 TVTAGD
-134 NGEPVI
+134 NGPVI
-140 SSYPMTACALI
+140 SAYPMTACALM

-169 KPTGSNVREPTMYKL
+169 KAPGSNVRKPTMYKL
-184 FTRDALVVIS
+184 FTRDALVTIRCVGMGQVWIA
-194 KTNNGWVADYAAH
+194 NYAYH

-257 AYPQKYLLGTDSQLI
+257 AYPQKYLLGTDRTTI
-272 PKESRYAAYIGAIME
+272 PKDSRYAAYIGAILE

-292 DGTIPSF
+292 GDTVPTF

-377 NDNSNFSTIQNS
+377 QDNSDFNTVRNS
-389 GIAIEARFRNPAMPS
+389 GVAIEARFKNPAMPS

-438 IQRLHTDRTR
+438 IQRLHADRAR
-448 WKGMQLANSVIAN
+448 WQGMQLANATIAS
-461 RSQEQQPQQAEPQ
+461 RSGSQAQQSQQDGQTVTTA
-474 QEPDEP
+474 
-480 QEPQDNQDSEQ
+480 
-491 NGE
+491 GE